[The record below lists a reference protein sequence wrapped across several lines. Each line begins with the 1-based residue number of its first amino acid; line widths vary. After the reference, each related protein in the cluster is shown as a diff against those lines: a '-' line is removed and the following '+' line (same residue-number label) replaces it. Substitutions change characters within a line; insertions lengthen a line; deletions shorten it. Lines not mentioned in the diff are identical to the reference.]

1 MRLVLRMR
9 LLLPFLFFVIPV
21 SLAPAQP
28 LQHRILIATSPDG
41 LSWTRLNR
49 VFSDSGDV
57 PDAVLA
63 PNGNVHIY
71 YQGLWTPTRDGIMVG
86 ISTDGLT
93 NWQFYQI
100 PIPGTGSWPGK
111 PCDPDVIV
119 KNDTFR
125 LYFTGD
131 PVGDGRPE
139 TYSAVSTDGIS
150 FAMES
155 GIRFQVSGQMV
166 LDPSLLW
173 TDTLQYF
180 AGGAPPGQNWHAHST
195 DGFNFS
201 QRPNFSSGN
210 LLMANGIR
218 LTSGYRFYGFE
229 NLPAEGI
236 RSLFSSDGETWAPDS
251 GYRLRV
257 DPSHGLESLCVKDP
271 AVVRKDTLF
280 LMYYVT
286 RKPLGTGIETG
297 RQGEK
302 SLLNQNLRIA
312 PNPFSLSTEIA
323 YSLPSQRK
331 AGLKVYNSIG
341 RLVEVLYEGEPGA
354 GSHLLRWER
363 KKHPPGVYFA
373 VLAAGG
379 IYETRRVV
387 LLK

>member
-1 MRLVLRMR
+1 MRRFNHC
-9 LLLPFLFFVIPV
+9 LLALPLLAFLA
-21 SLAPAQP
+21 STGPAQP
-28 LQHRILIATSPDG
+28 LQNRILIATSPDG

-63 PNGNVHIY
+63 PNGNVHVY

-86 ISTDGLT
+86 ISQDGLT
-93 NWQFYQI
+93 NWQFHQI

-125 LYFTGD
+125 LYFTGE
-131 PVGDGRPE
+131 PNGDGTPE
-139 TYSAVSTDGIS
+139 TYSAISTNGIS
-150 FAMES
+150 FTMES

-195 DGFNFS
+195 NGLNFS
-201 QRPNFSSGN
+201 QRPNFSSGS

-236 RSLFSSDGETWAPDS
+236 RSLVSPDGESWAPDS

-257 DPSHGLESLCVKDP
+257 DPSQGLESLYVKDP
-271 AVVRKDTLF
+271 GVVKKGTLY

-286 RKPLGTGIETG
+286 RKPFRSGIGSSGQEAKPLPF
-297 RQGEK
+297 QG
-302 SLLNQNLRIA
+302 LRIA
-312 PNPFSLSTEIA
+312 PNPFRFFTEIE
-323 YSLPSQRK
+323 YCLRTRSKVS
-331 AGLKVYNSIG
+331 LKVYNSLG
-341 RLVEVLYEGEPGA
+341 RLVGTIFEGEAAPGA
-354 GSHLLRWER
+354 YLASWER
-363 KKHPPGVYFA
+363 NDLSPGVYFA
-373 VLAAGG
+373 VLSSGD
-379 IYETRRVV
+379 IRQTQRVV

>member
-1 MRLVLRMR
+1 MRRFNHCLLALPLLV
-9 LLLPFLFFVIPV
+9 FLA
-21 SLAPAQP
+21 APGLAQP

-49 VFSDSGDV
+49 IFSDSGDV

-63 PNGNVHIY
+63 PNGSVHVY
-71 YQGLWTPTRDGIMVG
+71 YQGLWTPTRDGIMLGV
-86 ISTDGLT
+86 SQDGLSSWT
-93 NWQFYQI
+93 YYQI

-125 LYFTGD
+125 LYFTGE
-131 PVGDGRPE
+131 PNGDGTPE
-139 TYSAVSTDGIS
+139 TYSAISTDGIS

-195 DGFNFS
+195 DGINFI
-201 QRPNFSSGN
+201 QKPNFSSGS

-229 NLPAEGI
+229 NMPAEGI

-302 SLLNQNLRIA
+302 SLLNQSLRIA
-312 PNPFSLSTEIA
+312 PNPFHLSTGIEFCLPA
-323 YSLPSQRK
+323 RGKVSLR
-331 AGLKVYNSIG
+331 VYNSLG
-341 RLVEVLYEGEPGA
+341 RLMETLCEGEVAA
-354 GSHLLRWER
+354 GSHVIVWNRNGL
-363 KKHPPGVYFA
+363 PGGVYFLHLSTGNNLTTQRA
-373 VLAAGG
+373 VLL
-379 IYETRRVV
+379 R
-387 LLK
+387 

>member
-1 MRLVLRMR
+1 MALRTALFP
-9 LLLPFLFFVIPV
+9 LLFPATLFLLMLP
-21 SLAPAQP
+21 SGSCAQP
-28 LQHRILIATSPDG
+28 LQNRILIATSPDG
-41 LSWTRLNR
+41 LAWTRLNR

-63 PNGNVHIY
+63 PNGDVHVY
-71 YQGLWTPTRDGIMVG
+71 FQGLWTPTRDGIMVG
-86 ISTDGLT
+86 ISPDGLT
-93 NWQFYQI
+93 NWTFYQI

-119 KNDTFR
+119 RNDTFR

-131 PVGDGRPE
+131 PIGDGRPE
-139 TYSAVSTDGIS
+139 TYSAVSTDGIT
-150 FAMES
+150 FTMEA
-155 GIRFQVSGQMV
+155 GIRFQVTNQMV

-201 QRPNFSSGN
+201 QRPNFSAGN

-236 RSLFSSDGETWAPDS
+236 RSLFSADGETWVADS

-271 AVVRKDTLF
+271 GVVEKDTLY

-286 RKPLGTGIETG
+286 RKPTGTGIGSGGQEAKPLSP
-297 RQGEK
+297 QG
-302 SLLNQNLRIA
+302 LRIA
-312 PNPFSLSTEIA
+312 PNPFRLSTELE
-323 YSLPSQRK
+323 YFLPARDKVS
-331 AGLKVYNSIG
+331 LKVYNSLG
-341 RLVEVLYEGEPGA
+341 RLVETIFAGEAAPGA
-354 GSHLLRWER
+354 HKS
-363 KKHPPGVYFA
+363 K
-373 VLAAGG
+373 
-379 IYETRRVV
+379 
-387 LLK
+387 

>member
-1 MRLVLRMR
+1 MRCTNPCLLALSLLV
-9 LLLPFLFFVIPV
+9 FLT
-21 SLAPAQP
+21 APGLAQP
-28 LQHRILIATSPDG
+28 LQNRIMIATSPDG
-41 LSWTRLNR
+41 LAWTRLNR

-63 PNGNVHIY
+63 PNGNVHVY
-71 YQGLWTPTRDGIMVG
+71 YQGLWQPTRDGIMVG
-86 ISTDGLT
+86 ISQDGFT
-93 NWQFYQI
+93 NWQFHQI

-125 LYFTGD
+125 LYFTGE
-131 PVGDGRPE
+131 PNGDGTPE
-139 TYSAVSTDGIS
+139 TYSAISTDGIS
-150 FAMES
+150 FTMES

-195 DGFNFS
+195 DGLNFS
-201 QRPNFSSGN
+201 QKPNFSSGN

-229 NLPAEGI
+229 NMPAEGI

-257 DPSHGLESLCVKDP
+257 DPSHGLESLYVKDP
-271 AVVRKDTLF
+271 GVVKKDTLY

-286 RKPLGTGIETG
+286 RKPLGTGIGNSQE
-297 RQGEK
+297 RPN
-302 SLLNQNLRIA
+302 LLSPLKLQVT
-312 PNPFSLSTEIA
+312 PNPFHRSTMIKFFIPA
-323 YSLPSQRK
+323 SGRVS
-331 AGLKVYNSIG
+331 LKVYNSLG
-341 RLVEVLYEGEPGA
+341 RLVETFSEGESEA
-354 GSHLLRWER
+354 GSHAVPWDGKNL
-363 KKHPPGVYFA
+363 PGGVYFLRLSCNGETVTRRA
-373 VLAAGG
+373 VL
-379 IYETRRVV
+379 TR
-387 LLK
+387 